1 MEYPDKSVFEGFYK
15 YGKRSGKGTLKV
27 KEDFE
32 YEGEWED
39 DLQNGNG
46 KLTTKEFLYEG
57 QFKSGF
63 I

>member
-39 DLQNGNG
+39 DL
-46 KLTTKEFLYEG
+46 
-57 QFKSGF
+57 
-63 I
+63 